1 MIILYNSIDI
11 RFDNLYYCRT
21 SRRVKKLMNDI
32 FERKYG
38 KDFTCK
44 WIEVPDV
51 AAANILVI
59 NGIVFFPVN
68 FQESQ
73 KILEKAIC
81 EHNGNSKQQI
91 NNELVIINATEAA
104 KADGALTCSCVLYQ

>member
-1 MIILYNSIDI
+1 MAELQWVA
-11 RFDNLYYCRT
+11 YCFT
-21 SRRVKKLMNDI
+21 LN
-32 FERKYG
+32 FCE
-38 KDFTCK
+38 DFK
-44 WIEVPDV
+44 FYLI
-51 AAANILVI
+51 ILVI

-73 KILEKAIC
+73 KILEKAIF

-91 NNELVIINATEAA
+91 NNELVLINATEAA